1 MPSLNRIQ
9 QYWLHRPGALT
20 DGLRQLGQVEIRLIA
35 EHATGLSPG
44 EAWLLGLPPC
54 VPVWLREIV
63 MSIDGVNCVIARSLT
78 PLKAS
83 HGPWHSM
90 RRLHTRPLADM
101 LYQDSTITRSVFFS
115 RRLNR
120 HQAIYATARRAL
132 GLSAPSAPALLAR
145 CSVFRR
151 ARQPLAVAEC
161 FLPEFWLLAAK
172 QARKLA
178 IFPNFRP
185 NIQEHKGK
193 S

>member
-1 MPSLNRIQ
+1 MPSLSRIQ
-9 QYWLHRPGALT
+9 KYWLRRPGALT
-20 DGLRQLGQVEIRLIA
+20 GGLRQLGRVEIRLIA
-35 EHATGLSPG
+35 EHAAGLSPG
-44 EAWLLGLPPC
+44 EAWLLGFPPRI
-54 VPVWLREIV
+54 PVWIREIV
-63 MSIDGVNCVIARSLT
+63 MSIDDVNCIVARSLT

-83 HGPWHSM
+83 HGSWHSM

-101 LYQDSTITRSVFFS
+101 LYRDSTITRSVFFS

-120 HQAIYATARRAL
+120 HQAIYGTAKRAL

-151 ARQPLAVAEC
+151 ACEPLAVAEC

-178 IFPNFRP
+178 IFPDFRP
-185 NIQEHKGK
+185 NFQEHKGN